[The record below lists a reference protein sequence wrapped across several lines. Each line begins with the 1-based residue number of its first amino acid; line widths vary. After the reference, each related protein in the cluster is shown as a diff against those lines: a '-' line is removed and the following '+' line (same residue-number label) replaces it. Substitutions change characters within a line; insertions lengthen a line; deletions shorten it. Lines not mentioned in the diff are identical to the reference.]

1 MRRICGMLLMLY
13 LLLPLLANA
22 IDPLRLHVIANS
34 DSPMDQR
41 VKLAVRDQIL
51 AEHGEDF
58 RVYKSKAAAWEAAR
72 REAEALRETA
82 DDALRA
88 AGVSYR
94 ATVEVAEAAFPDK
107 QYEGLVYPA
116 GDYDAVRV
124 VLGEGAG
131 ANWWCVM
138 FPPLCLLSDEG
149 AGEEVEYNSLLLEW
163 LGQLFQWE

>member
-1 MRRICGMLLMLY
+1 MRRICGMLLMLC

-58 RVYKSKAAAWEAAR
+58 RVYKSKA
-72 REAEALRETA
+72 ALRETA

-149 AGEEVEYNSLLLEW
+149 AGEEVEYTSLLLEW

>member
-1 MRRICGMLLMLY
+1 MRRICGMLLVLC
-13 LLLPLLANA
+13 LLLPPLANA

-34 DSPMDQR
+34 DSPADQR

-58 RVYKSKAAAWEAAR
+58 RACKNKAAAEEAAR

-82 DDALRA
+82 DAVLRA
-88 AGVSYR
+88 EGVSYR
-94 ATVEVAEAAFPDK
+94 ATVEVTEAAFPDK

-149 AGEEVEYNSLLLEW
+149 AGEEVEYTSLLLEW